1 MEIIKH
7 RINLREDLASLSDEY
22 GAEIDIR
29 YHNNELVLHHDP
41 FNHHDDKDLLTLEE
55 FLSNW
60 QNNKTLIFNIKSE
73 GIENKCIELA
83 NKYNIKKWF
92 FLDLSMPYFVKYI
105 NILRLEKNKGFN
117 RDNLA
122 VRFSDEEPIEYCK
135 NFLDEVSWV
144 WIDYF
149 HLHPLND
156 ITYKIFKDHM
166 IFGTGVKGFRYL
178 LSKYGNI
185 MIRYVL
191 NINLNE
197 FTTSYRCFNLKKLKK
212 FHFNQVVVSGYSF
225 FMFVIYLLNKFNYS
239 IKEIP
244 IYFHERTH
252 GKSKI
257 PKIETFRTLLTL
269 LLIKIGYFK

>member
-41 FNHHDDKDLLTLEE
+41 FNHQDDKNLLTLEE

-122 VRFSDEEPIEYCK
+122 VRFSDEEPIEYCI

-156 ITYKIFKDHM
+156 ITYKIFKDH
-166 IFGTGVKGFRYL
+166 
-178 LSKYGNI
+178 
-185 MIRYVL
+185 
-191 NINLNE
+191 
-197 FTTSYRCFNLKKLKK
+197 
-212 FHFNQVVVSGYSF
+212 
-225 FMFVIYLLNKFNYS
+225 
-239 IKEIP
+239 
-244 IYFHERTH
+244 
-252 GKSKI
+252 KSKI
-257 PKIETFRTLLTL
+257 CLVSPELQGKDPKEIAVLRKNFIDFRIDAVCTKYPDLW
-269 LLIKIGYFK
+269 ISKE

>member
-1 MEIIKH
+1 M
-7 RINLREDLASLSDEY
+7 
-22 GAEIDIR
+22 
-29 YHNNELVLHHDP
+29 
-41 FNHHDDKDLLTLEE
+41 
-55 FLSNW
+55 
-60 QNNKTLIFNIKSE
+60 NNKTLVFTATYNEAENIEKFLSSTLIIDNIDVLIIDDNSPDGTSKIIESFKEKYKNLFFIKREGKLGLDTAHKEGFNYAKSKNYQNLITMDADLSHDPKIIPIFLKNIKNYDCVLGSRYTK
-73 GIENKCIELA
+73 GG
-83 NKYNIKKWF
+83 
-92 FLDLSMPYFVKYI
+92 
-105 NILRLEKNKGFN
+105 KNG
-117 RDNLA
+117 L
-122 VRFSDEEPIEYCK
+122 
-135 NFLDEVSWV
+135 
-144 WIDYF
+144 
-149 HLHPLND
+149 
-156 ITYKIFKDHM
+156 
-166 IFGTGVKGFRYL
+166 KGFRYL